1 MGTLRRF
8 TVVGAVTTVADV
20 VVFMVLAVAMGVQP
34 WISDAIAV
42 AIATAVSWVLHGIVT
57 FPDDP
62 SQRWYRS
69 PGPYL
74 STAIVAAGLSVA
86 VVLAIS
92 MLASPHSWVAL
103 LATKLVALAVAFLY
117 RVSRYRGTMFVAI
130 RAEQG
135 TPNPRPLAQ
144 GTVRLSVVLPA
155 FNEEDRIE
163 ASVGQVRRELRE
175 IVDNGGLE
183 ILVVDDGSRDATTQR
198 AIAAGADSVIRHEV
212 NRGKGAAVRTGML
225 AANGRT
231 VAFTDSDLSYAPGQI
246 VGLLEAIED
255 GWDVVVGSR
264 QHIETRTVVRAGRLR
279 ELGGRVIN
287 LLSAYVL
294 LGRYRD
300 TQCGLKAFRSDA
312 AKRIFS
318 HTQIDGFAF
327 DIEVFAL
334 VERYRL
340 ALLEVPVS
348 LSNSERSTVRVVQDA
363 LKLIVDLFRIRAYGR
378 AGLYE
383 HTGGTDSVQL
393 PDDDNSAEFG

>member
-1 MGTLRRF
+1 MGKLRRF
-8 TVVGAVTTVADV
+8 TVVGAITTVADV
-20 VVFMVLAVAMGVQP
+20 VVFMVLAVTVGVQP
-34 WISDAIAV
+34 WLSDAIAV
-42 AIATAVSWVLHGIVT
+42 VIATAVSWVLHGIVT

-92 MLASPHSWVAL
+92 VLASPHSWVAL
-103 LATKLVALAVAFLY
+103 LATKLLALAVAFLY

-135 TPNPRPLAQ
+135 APNPRPLPS
-144 GTVRLSVVLPA
+144 GTFRLSVVLPA

-163 ASVGQVRRELRE
+163 ASVRQVRRELHG
-175 IVDNGGLE
+175 IADSGGLE
-183 ILVVDDGSRDATTQR
+183 ILVVDDGSHDATSQR
-198 AIAAGADSVIRHEV
+198 ALDAGADSVIRHEV

-231 VAFTDSDLSYAPGQI
+231 IAFTDSDLSYAPGQI
-246 VGLLEAIED
+246 AGLLEEIER

-287 LLSAYVL
+287 LLSAYAL

-312 AKRIFS
+312 AKQIFS
-318 HTQIDGFAF
+318 HTHIDGFAF

-383 HTGGTDSVQL
+383 PTRSADSVES